1 MGFLWKNRSDEEIEQ
16 VIERA
21 ANYILKY
28 DLVEP
33 AILFFESV
41 KPVAPVGGRLG
52 GASLAWLIPLI
63 GFGIDDYFV
72 VFREPKNI
80 EKLLKIIEE
89 KAEERKR
96 VAQKDAEEEGRSR
109 RRWRFW

>member
-41 KPVAPVGGRLG
+41 KPVAPVGGRL
-52 GASLAWLIPLI
+52 
-63 GFGIDDYFV
+63 
-72 VFREPKNI
+72 
-80 EKLLKIIEE
+80 
-89 KAEERKR
+89 
-96 VAQKDAEEEGRSR
+96 
-109 RRWRFW
+109 